1 METEQGQSAEPF
13 VWLRRRK
20 PFPAAE
26 RVTPLTLT
34 LRVSA
39 ELPCPLGRAPAF
51 PAAAVG
57 GWHSQLAPTCSQRRP
72 QPGQPCVAHRPQP
85 AIGRRGCSSLRSHRS
100 PLQLKGKG
108 STSKQGPTVKGAQL
122 QGPLPSYK
130 YAGNFSTSNFFGMP
144 RNSRA
149 SFPRHALPASRVKI
163 NLLIF
168 QAI

>member
-20 PFPAAE
+20 RFPAAK

-57 GWHSQLAPTCSQRRP
+57 GWHSQLAPTCSQRWP

-85 AIGRRGCSSLRSHRS
+85 AIGPRGCSNLRSHRS

-130 YAGNFSTSNFFGMP
+130 YAGNFSAGNSSGCRETVTPRFPAMP
-144 RNSRA
+144 CQHHVS
-149 SFPRHALPASRVKI
+149 K
-163 NLLIF
+163 LIC
-168 QAI
+168 